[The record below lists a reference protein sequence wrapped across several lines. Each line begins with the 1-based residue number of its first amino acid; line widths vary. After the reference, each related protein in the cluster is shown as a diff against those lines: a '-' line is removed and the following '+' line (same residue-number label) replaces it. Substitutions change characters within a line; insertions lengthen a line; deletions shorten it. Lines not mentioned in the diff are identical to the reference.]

1 MKDEI
6 VVNLTPVENI
16 FFLICEYIWVFVLY
30 FLLIKT
36 SFYSICLFLQL
47 FEYFLGKSDIHIF
60 KIDTIKIEVI
70 NT

>member
-1 MKDEI
+1 MINKGCI
-6 VVNLTPVENI
+6 LTN
-16 FFLICEYIWVFVLY
+16 FHKY
-30 FLLIKT
+30 FDRTITIIKFWT
-36 SFYSICLFLQL
+36 SNFCHIKKITLNHAL